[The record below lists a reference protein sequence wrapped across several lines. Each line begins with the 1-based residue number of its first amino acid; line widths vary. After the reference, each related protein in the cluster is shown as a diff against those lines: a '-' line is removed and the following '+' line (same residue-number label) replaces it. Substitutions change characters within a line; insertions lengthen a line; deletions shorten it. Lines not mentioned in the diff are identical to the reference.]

1 MKRTMLTLFAAAA
14 LMPAGAHAAGAA
26 DVELWRLDCG
36 GVDVRKLDAFSDTF
50 HYAGESRKLTN
61 SCYVVRHGADYLL
74 WDTGF
79 ATTFI
84 GAESDPNAAMAPV
97 LETDIP
103 AQLKEIDLKPDDI
116 DIVGISHN
124 HFDHAGQAANFAGA
138 TLLIGKADLEG
149 FKAEKPAFGVDP
161 SLVEPWLAGGAK
173 VEAVT
178 GDHDVFGDGS
188 VIALS
193 MPGHTEGELALL
205 VRLPNTGPVLL
216 SGDVVHFDEQFAN
229 SGVPPF
235 NADRADSL
243 ASMERMTAIAASLG
257 ATIVIQHDETH
268 IGRLP
273 AFPRS
278 AD

>member
-1 MKRTMLTLFAAAA
+1 MKFTVLTLFAAASFISSA
-14 LMPAGAHAAGAA
+14 TYATEA
-26 DVELWRLDCG
+26 DIELWRLDCG
-36 GVDVRKLDAFSDTF
+36 RVDVRKLDAFSDTF
-50 HYAGESRKLTN
+50 QYAGERRTLTN
-61 SCYVVRHGADYLL
+61 SCYVIRHGSDYML
-74 WDTGF
+74 WDTGL
-79 ATTFI
+79 ATSFI
-84 GAESDPNAAMAPV
+84 GAGSDPDAAMAPV
-97 LETDIP
+97 LETTIAEQLTEIGLGPADIGM
-103 AQLKEIDLKPDDI
+103 I
-116 DIVGISHN
+116 GISHN
-124 HFDHAGQAANFAGA
+124 HFDHVGQAAGFPGA
-138 TLLIGKADLEG
+138 TLLIGAADLEG
-149 FKAEKPAFGVDP
+149 FKSEQPAFGVDP
-161 SLVEPWLAGGAK
+161 SLVEPWLSGGGK
-173 VEAVT
+173 VKTIT

-205 VRLPNTGPVLL
+205 VRLANTGPVLL

-257 ATIVIQHDETH
+257 ATIIVQHDETH

-273 AFPRS
+273 AFPES